1 MLYQIFTTSL
11 EQKTSWFWVKMA
23 HWKDIAINKPSYFY
37 FDIDMQNQISEID
50 LTPLIN
56 KVESLDNKMGT
67 QQVTLSQQ
75 QASIGGNSRSL

>member
-1 MLYQIFTTSL
+1 
-11 EQKTSWFWVKMA
+11 
-23 HWKDIAINKPSYFY
+23 
-37 FDIDMQNQISEID
+37 MQNQILEID

-75 QASIGGNSRSL
+75 QASIGGNS